1 MLSRKKHRTVAWAK
15 LYHRSLWE
23 ENRFPVGRKHEDE
36 AVMHRLM
43 FQAGKIVCSA
53 DEIYFYRTRP
63 GSIMADPDRIRN
75 ADIFKAQFYKFY
87 VAKNQKDEFIEK
99 WKNLEIL
106 CKEVFSKK
114 DNTSTDEI
122 FNRYMYYQRALK
134 GNKNSTTEGLRDFY
148 EKDSYALL
156 KSDRTFEDLQNLG
169 SFWQA
174 ISIQD
179 KNYFDENTLRW
190 LFILN
195 YAPNIMW
202 ANITSVYLC
211 AFG

>member
-1 MLSRKKHRTVAWAK
+1 
-15 LYHRSLWE
+15 
-23 ENRFPVGRKHEDE
+23 
-36 AVMHRLM
+36 
-43 FQAGKIVCSA
+43 
-53 DEIYFYRTRP
+53 
-63 GSIMADPDRIRN
+63 
-75 ADIFKAQFYKFY
+75 
-87 VAKNQKDEFIEK
+87 
-99 WKNLEIL
+99 
-106 CKEVFSKK
+106 
-114 DNTSTDEI
+114 
-122 FNRYMYYQRALK
+122 MYYQRALK

-202 ANITSVYLC
+202 ANITSVYFMKNKDEQNQLDNIKFAKFLEKIT
-211 AFG
+211 AFIFAYSFIFNCISVSFTVIEISPFP